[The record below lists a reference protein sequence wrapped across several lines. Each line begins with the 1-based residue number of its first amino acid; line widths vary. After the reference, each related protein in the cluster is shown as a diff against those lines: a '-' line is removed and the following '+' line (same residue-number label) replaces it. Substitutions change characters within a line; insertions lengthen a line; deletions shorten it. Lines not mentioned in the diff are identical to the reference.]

1 MDQALGHLSCRISSR
16 PAGPQETHPPH
27 THTYT
32 HNYVTRNYEISIHN
46 EQLQIKIIFKSF
58 LGCTTSAAI
67 RLFNLS
73 GILYL
78 ETIVPISL
86 QVDPFP
92 RAHTIV
98 HLGHCR
104 SLKPVCCP
112 IMLKLCVLQA
122 SESVT
127 LINVLMKIHQARYS
141 LG

>member
-1 MDQALGHLSCRISSR
+1 MK
-16 PAGPQETHPPH
+16 
-27 THTYT
+27 
-32 HNYVTRNYEISIHN
+32 ISIHN
-46 EQLQIKIIFKSF
+46 EQLQIKVIFKSL

-67 RLFNLS
+67 RLFNVS

-98 HLGHCR
+98 ILATAAP
-104 SLKPVCCP
+104 LCCP
-112 IMLKLCVLQA
+112 IMLTLCVLQA
-122 SESVT
+122 SESVALT
-127 LINVLMKIHQARYS
+127 NVLTQTHQARYS